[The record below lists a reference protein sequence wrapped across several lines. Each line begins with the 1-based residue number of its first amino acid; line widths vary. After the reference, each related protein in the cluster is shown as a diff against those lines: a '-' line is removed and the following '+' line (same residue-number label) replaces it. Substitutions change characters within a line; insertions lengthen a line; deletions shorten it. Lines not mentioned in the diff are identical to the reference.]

1 MQSIKKRLKTLLQS
15 PAVQSSLEMS
25 FLWAQRIIPQHALS
39 RAIGFFAESQLEF
52 IKTPLINWFI
62 KTYQVNMDE
71 AICANP
77 SQYPN
82 FNLFFTRALGAD
94 ARPLCEQANSIACP
108 ADGAISQLGN
118 IDQDN
123 LFQAKGHT
131 FNLKELL
138 GSNDKDTLAQFQ
150 DGKFMT
156 IYLSPKDYHRVH
168 MPVTGQL
175 KKMTYIP
182 GKLFSVNSV
191 TTRHQPKLFANNE
204 RMVAYFETESG
215 PMAMI
220 MVGAMIVAAIETVW
234 HGKVAPSREGMKEW
248 DYARMG
254 QEFRINK
261 GDEMGQ
267 FYLGSTVIL
276 LFGKDAMH
284 WDSNL
289 YPDRITVMGEQIG
302 QTLPKAITQPSS

>member
-1 MQSIKKRLKTLLQS
+1 MPSLKKLLLSFLQQ
-15 PAVQSSLEMS
+15 PAVQSALEIC
-25 FLWAQRIIPQHALS
+25 FLWVQRIVPQHLLS
-39 RAIGFFAESQLEF
+39 RAVGFFAESRLEF

-62 KTYQVNMDE
+62 RTYQVDMDE
-71 AICANP
+71 AICANV

-94 ARPLCEQANSIACP
+94 ARPLCEQTNSIASP

-118 IDQDN
+118 IDQEN
-123 LFQAKGHT
+123 LFQAKGHC
-131 FNLKELL
+131 FSLSDLL
-138 GSNDKDTLAQFQ
+138 GSRDQDTLAQFK

-168 MPVTGQL
+168 MPVSGQL
-175 KKMTYIP
+175 RKMTYIP

-191 TTRHQPKLFANNE
+191 TTRHQANLFANNE

-234 HGKVAPSREGMKEW
+234 HGKVAPSREGMQEW

-254 QEFRINK
+254 KNISLNK

-276 LFGKDAMH
+276 LFGKNAMQ

-289 YPDRITVMGEQIG
+289 YCDKVTRMGEQIG
-302 QTLPKAITQPSS
+302 LSLPQEMAQGSL